1 MDTVEL
7 VDTAERVQAQPVKQ
21 ADFVTQA
28 ALRQRP
34 HRARTQGC
42 CQAVPVEQ
50 AEQRR
55 KRQGEGLRRHTEAVH
70 GAGTATG
77 GGEDAARAWF
87 GSRLL
92 LEKQP
97 KLQEGQAAMQ
107 VRAGWPAC

>member
-34 HRARTQGC
+34 HRVRTQGC

-55 KRQGEGLRRHTEAVH
+55 KRQGEGPRRHAEAVH
-70 GAGTATG
+70 GAGRVGQCVPAGSWTGRDCGAGTATRG
-77 GGEDAARAWF
+77 GGGGCSKGMVW
-87 GSRLL
+87 
-92 LEKQP
+92 
-97 KLQEGQAAMQ
+97 
-107 VRAGWPAC
+107 